1 MAEEREVRVSTHSYV
16 SMICLSLFL
25 SSLVYLSVGPSTP
38 VAAKNWSEMCKV
50 IHVLVQIIVALIM
63 AIVLFWFSFTRPKYH
78 KKQTIFWPKQCQ
90 HCAQVLGILTRCR
103 GSEPLQV
110 QTRSLHPN
118 SVQSSSDTASRQESS
133 REHLSA
139 LDSDAVEGDGSQ
151 ENQQEN
157 DERLEPSESQCSA
170 SCSGKL
176 WYLRRKSLAQAM
188 IIMGLIGFILGP
200 LKVFK
205 YILHRDVT
213 LLHIFGDTFVI
224 ILMFGVL
231 PASILGIARYHD
243 AVFVDTPLFSAG
255 CAFLCG
261 GFMWL
266 AAFKIA
272 VPIGNLFGNG
282 SCPYSEIYTPDR
294 WDFIQSSLGASAMS
308 MYAQCAIIGTVFLWT
323 IWSSMIRQHTLHL
336 RESNPQIQPFDP
348 PRSRKGIRD
357 SGTNYRM
364 NVIRREEDATSH
376 VGDSE
381 EGGQLLQHER
391 SRQDRLLKPFL
402 RRVLRVSVSAATIY
416 SGSRF
421 AIAIFPN
428 EIISE
433 DAKFLFGAVMN
444 VMLHSP
450 VVILIIY
457 QHHLTRA
464 SRGLRQV
471 CGPCAGRAFGGD
483 NLIYLIS
490 LFGTFMSKMFSI
502 MAAIALLFLDGSV
515 RGVFYLVYKVL
526 TVWTAWLVSSFVY
539 RVQRQDS
546 SKMAEVKWTLATL
559 LYLGFCSA
567 AQWLKD
573 SWNDSYEPL
582 EVNFFKREVVAF
594 VHILLIPLE
603 LMFEL
608 MTALLAYER
617 YHILLSR
624 YKENTLIPAK
634 TYGTIQSPR

>member
-25 SSLVYLSVGPSTP
+25 SFLAYLSVGPSTP
-38 VAAKNWSEMCKV
+38 VAAKDWSEMCKV
-50 IHVLVQIIVALIM
+50 IHVLAQIIVAVIM
-63 AIVLFWFSFTRPKYH
+63 AIVLFWFSFTRPRYH
-78 KKQTIFWPKQCQ
+78 RKQTIFWPKQCQ
-90 HCAQVLGILTRCR
+90 HCAQVLGILTQCR
-103 GSEPLQV
+103 GSEPSQV
-110 QTRSLHPN
+110 QTRSLHPH
-118 SVQSSSDTASRQESS
+118 SVQSSSDAASRQESS
-133 REHLSA
+133 RE
-139 LDSDAVEGDGSQ
+139 
-151 ENQQEN
+151 N
-157 DERLEPSESQCSA
+157 LEASESQCMDDA

-176 WYLRRKSLAQAM
+176 CYLRRKSLAQAI
-188 IIMGLIGFILGP
+188 IIMGLISFVLGP

-213 LLHIFGDTFVI
+213 LLHIFGDTFMI

-231 PASILGIARYHD
+231 PASILGVARYHD

-266 AAFKIA
+266 ATFKIG
-272 VPIGNLFGNG
+272 VPIGDLFGNG
-282 SCPYSEIYTPDR
+282 SSPYSQIYTSDR
-294 WDFIQSSLGASAMS
+294 WDYIQTSLGASAMS

-348 PRSRKGIRD
+348 PRSQEGTRD
-357 SGTNYRM
+357 SGTSYRM
-364 NVIRREEDATSH
+364 NVIRYDEDVTSH
-376 VGDSE
+376 AGDNE
-381 EGGQLLQHER
+381 EGGQLLQHEG

-402 RRVLRVSVSAATIY
+402 HRVLRVSVGAATIY
-416 SGSRF
+416 AGARF

-428 EIISE
+428 EMISG
-433 DAKFLFGAVMN
+433 DAKFFFATVMN
-444 VMLHSP
+444 VAFYLP
-450 VVILIIY
+450 VVILILY

-490 LFGTFMSKMFSI
+490 LFGTFMSKLFSI
-502 MAAIALLFLDGSV
+502 MATIALLFLDGSV
-515 RGVFYLVYKVL
+515 RGVLYLVHKIL
-526 TVWTAWLVSSFVY
+526 AVWIAWLVSSFVY
-539 RVQRQDS
+539 RVQRQDF
-546 SKMAEVKWTLATL
+546 SKTAEVKWTLATL
-559 LYLGFCSA
+559 VYLGFFSA
-567 AQWLKD
+567 AQWLKN
-573 SWNDSYEPL
+573 SWSDSYEPL

-624 YKENTLIPAK
+624 YKENALIPAK
-634 TYGTIQSPR
+634 TYGTTERSH